1 MSWIYVGITAASI
14 GAGAMQSESAR
25 KRSSQEKALMESGYP
40 YWGNAGPIYQ
50 ESMANVYPAVSR
62 AMRGGGFMPAAV
74 QARFNRRE
82 EASAKESFQEGR
94 GLLQGYLSRTVR
106 ASDVRVRQGI
116 GDLYSAGYYKSRDVA
131 RRGREESLMAERS
144 RGMDMAQT
152 IVAQNKG
159 LGIGWNQ
166 GINAQIAMNANI
178 TANMGSFGSNISEGL
193 GRAGGAMYEGS
204 QYNAAER
211 YGQYG

>member
-1 MSWIYVGITAASI
+1 MSWGFVGSAAIAVGSTLFSNQQSKSAASKM
-14 GAGAMQSESAR
+14 AKLAE
-25 KRSSQEKALMESGYP
+25 YP
-40 YWGNAGPIYQ
+40 YWGNAGPVYQ

-62 AMRGGGFMPAAV
+62 AMRGGGFMPAAT
-74 QARFNRRE
+74 QARFIRRE
-82 EASAKESFQEGR
+82 ETSAKESFQEGR
-94 GLLQGYLSRTVR
+94 GLLQGYLNRTVR
-106 ASDVRVRQGI
+106 ASDVKVRQGI
-116 GDLYSAGYYKSRDVA
+116 GNLYSAGYYKSRDVA
-131 RRGREESLMAERS
+131 RRGREEGLMAERQ

-152 IVAQNKG
+152 LVAQNKG

-166 GINAQIAMNANI
+166 TVNAQIAQNANI

-193 GRAGGAMYEGS
+193 GRAGGAVYGGS